1 MERVKSVKQEVY
13 KNKDRG
19 DFYIRHMFIGDRRH
33 DAASWA
39 LADIIDG
46 EVRRKQPSD

>member
-1 MERVKSVKQEVY
+1 MERVKSVKQEVH

-33 DAASWA
+33 DAFTISVAYFA
-39 LADIIDG
+39 YGAI
-46 EVRRKQPSD
+46 